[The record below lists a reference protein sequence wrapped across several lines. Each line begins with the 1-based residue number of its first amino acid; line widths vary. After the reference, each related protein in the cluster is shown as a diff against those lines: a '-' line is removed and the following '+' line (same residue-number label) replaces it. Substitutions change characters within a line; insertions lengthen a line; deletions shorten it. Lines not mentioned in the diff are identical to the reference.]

1 MKSLKSV
8 LQLVGALAPTLVV
21 AILLSNPVTGKLII
35 GSELLV
41 SLVMVGSLVFTAI
54 VITAANRIDTSA
66 EINNSTIS
74 KSITEII
81 QAVGKHGTKA
91 HG

>member
-1 MKSLKSV
+1 MKSIKPM

-21 AILLSNPVTGKLII
+21 AILLSNPATGKWIM

-41 SLVMVGSLVFTAI
+41 SLVMVGSLVFTA
-54 VITAANRIDTSA
+54 VVMTAANRINTS
-66 EINNSTIS
+66 
-74 KSITEII
+74 
-81 QAVGKHGTKA
+81 GTKA

>member
-21 AILLSNPVTGKLII
+21 AILLSNPLTGKWITS
-35 GSELLV
+35 SELLV
-41 SLVMVGSLVFTAI
+41 SVVMVSSLLFTAI

-66 EINNSTIS
+66 KINNSTIS
-74 KSITEII
+74 KSITNII
-81 QAVGKHGTKA
+81 QAVEKRGNKA